1 MDQSTPNASDDPV
14 SPAPTAAVPKSNRSA
29 MMIVFLVVV
38 VDLLGFGIV
47 LPLLPVT
54 GEEYLKPLFPGEDQR
69 VVRGMMIGL
78 LLSSFS
84 LMQFLVAPAWG
95 RLSDRIGRRPV
106 LLVGLVGS
114 VVFYSLFG
122 YAAGMKPEFA
132 LVALVLMFIAR
143 IGAGTAGATIAT
155 AQAVIADSTPPEK
168 RKHGMALIGAAFG
181 IGFTIGPIIGAMTMK
196 VTNDPRLATSLT
208 GYIAASLS
216 LIALILAFTRLPE
229 TRTSAFASRSTRRI
243 IDLSAWKMALTTSAI
258 GPVVLTFFL
267 ATIGFG
273 AMESTLARVIK
284 DTLQIPVSQAY
295 WLFAYVGFVLVL
307 TQGFLYRRL
316 AKKLSEKTFMI
327 MGIALMSIGV
337 VALGGVC
344 YAKTA
349 DTRTWWSAFAG
360 SSRASNDGVLLAAAA
375 TSDADLEIPEHRPI
389 FGEGTS
395 TPGFGWLLAGTMIA
409 LAVAVV
415 GFAFLTPSA
424 QALVSRRAPQNRQ
437 GEILGVN
444 QSAAALARIIGPVF
458 GNSLYDATVSHM
470 LPYLFGAGLLVLML
484 PVVSRIKRD

>member
-1 MDQSTPNASDDPV
+1 
-14 SPAPTAAVPKSNRSA
+14 
-29 MMIVFLVVV
+29 MMTVFFVVV

-54 GEEYLKPLFPGEDQR
+54 GEDYLKPLFPHEDQR
-69 VVRGMMIGL
+69 VTRGMMIGL

-122 YAAGMKPEFA
+122 YAASLTAEYA
-132 LVALVLMFIAR
+132 LTALVLMFVAR

-181 IGFTIGPIIGAMTMK
+181 IGFTIGPIIGAMAMK
-196 VTNDPRLATSLT
+196 YTDDARLATSLT
-208 GYIAASLS
+208 GYIAAGLS
-216 LIALILAFTRLPE
+216 FLALILAITRLPE
-229 TRTSAFASRSTRRI
+229 TRSSAFATRSTRRI
-243 IDLSAWKMALTTSAI
+243 LDLSAWKMALTTAAI

-284 DTLQIPVSQAY
+284 DTLEIKAANAY
-295 WLFAYVGFVLVL
+295 WLFTYVGFVLVL
-307 TQGFLYRRL
+307 TQGFLYRKL
-316 AKKLSEKTFMI
+316 AKRLSEKTFMI
-327 MGIALMSIGV
+327 YGISLMAVGV

-344 YAKTA
+344 YAKTWGTPTGG
-349 DTRTWWSAFAG
+349 DTDSGLAQISTTSQ
-360 SSRASNDGVLLAAAA
+360 ASVAVVDYHL
-375 TSDADLEIPEHRPI
+375 TQPD
-389 FGEGTS
+389 
-395 TPGFGWLLAGTMIA
+395 FGWLLAGTMIA
-409 LAVAVV
+409 LAVAVI

-424 QALVSRRAPQNRQ
+424 QALVSRRAPPDRQ

-458 GNSLYDATVSHM
+458 GNSLYDATISHM

-484 PVVSRIKRD
+484 PMVSRIRRD